1 MSDFLQV
8 TLSGLAT
15 GSLYALMLVGILLVY
30 QVSKN
35 LNFAYG
41 QVGMLGAYVGYFL
54 TVSLGMPSWVGL
66 LIGISAAGLLAALMD
81 LFIIRRIPE
90 RHGYDLVVTL
100 GALLFFTAI
109 AELIFGTAAN
119 NFVTLLGNYAGSV
132 GGVYV
137 NANDLLSIVL
147 GAGAMATGYYVIK
160 RTDIGVSLRA
170 AAENAPVAMSVGINV
185 LGLRTVV
192 WAASGFFVAVAA
204 MMFAARLSINPFY
217 MTPILINVFIAGMIG
232 GLDRYWPPIIAA
244 LGISVYESWVQ
255 YWFGGAAATPGLFIL
270 IIIALSLAPKRFLE
284 ERHEGRA

>member
-15 GSLYALMLVGILLVY
+15 GCLYALMLVGILLVY

-41 QVGMLGAYVGYFL
+41 QVGMLGAYVAYFL
-54 TVSLGMPSWVGL
+54 IVSRGMPLWAGL
-66 LIGISAAGLLAALMD
+66 LIGIGAAGTLAALMD
-81 LFIIRRIPE
+81 FVIIRRIPE

-109 AELIFGTAAN
+109 AELVFGTAAN
-119 NFVTLLGNYAGSV
+119 SFVTLLGNYASTV
-132 GGVYV
+132 EGVYV
-137 NANDLLSIVL
+137 NGNDVLSIAL
-147 GAGAMATGYYVIK
+147 GTVAIAAGHYVIK
-160 RTDIGVSLRA
+160 GTDVGVSLRA
-170 AAENAPVAMSVGINV
+170 AAESAPVAMSVGINV
-185 LGLRTVV
+185 LGLRTLM
-192 WAASGFFVAVAA
+192 WAASGVFVAIAA

-232 GLDRYWPPIIAA
+232 GLERYWPPIVAA
-244 LGISVYESWVQ
+244 LGIAVYESWVQ
-255 YWFGGAAATPGLFIL
+255 YWFGGAAATPALFIL
-270 IIIALSLAPKRFLE
+270 IIIALSLAPARFLE